1 MFGEPHDIPH
11 EFPEYR
17 DVIKTLHDNNSQFQQ
32 LYSEYHELD
41 REIHDIELNV
51 EPVSDFYAEDLKK
64 KRVHLKDE
72 IYTMLRAHCVTTA
85 AVAY

>member
-1 MFGEPHDIPH
+1 MFGEAHDIPH

-17 DVIKTLHDNNSQFQQ
+17 ELIQKLYQSDAEFQRI
-32 LYSEYHELD
+32 YGEYHQVD

-64 KRVHLKDE
+64 KRVLLKDK
-72 IYTMLRAHCVTTA
+72 IYMVLRQTKIE
-85 AVAY
+85 